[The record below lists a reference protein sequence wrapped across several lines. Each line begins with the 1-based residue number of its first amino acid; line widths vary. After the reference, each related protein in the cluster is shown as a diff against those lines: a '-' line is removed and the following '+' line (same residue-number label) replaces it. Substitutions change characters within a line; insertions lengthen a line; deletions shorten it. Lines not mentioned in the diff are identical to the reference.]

1 MPKTIPLMAMD
12 FAESTT
18 MHSPP
23 DANSTPFTDWQQQL
37 ARAITEPQQLLQYL
51 QLDARHFGDFSAA
64 SQQFSIKVPHAYLR
78 KIRPGDAR
86 DPLLLQ
92 IMAQAA
98 ESLEVAGFKQD
109 PVGDLQA
116 SRVPGLLHKYPGR
129 VLLITTA
136 ACAVHCRYCFRRH
149 FPYAQQQAGR
159 DQWQSALDYI
169 RAEPSIEEVILS
181 GGDPL
186 VLSDERLATLIDQ
199 LQAIPHISR
208 LRLHSRLPVVLPD
221 RITDRL
227 IQLLANS
234 RFDTVLVIHS
244 NHANEIAADETRV
257 LRKLQ
262 AAGIL
267 LLNQAVLLKGINHR
281 PEQQQA
287 LSKAL
292 FSAGVLPYY
301 LHLLDPVEG
310 AAHFD
315 VSLQQAND
323 LMDQLRASLPGF
335 LLPRLVREIEG
346 EQSKTPANEL

>member
-12 FAESTT
+12 FAESAT
-18 MHSPP
+18 PN
-23 DANSTPFTDWQQQL
+23 NSLDTDSSLSADWQQQL
-37 ARAITEPQQLLQYL
+37 ARAITEPRQLLE
-51 QLDARHFGDFSAA
+51 QLGLAADTFGDFSAA
-64 SQQFSIKVPHAYLR
+64 SRQFSIKLPHAYLR

-98 ESLEVAGFKQD
+98 ESRVIAGFRHD

-116 SRVPGLLHKYPGR
+116 SRAPGLLHKYPGR
-129 VLLITTA
+129 VLLITTG

-149 FPYAQQQAGR
+149 FPYAEQQAGR

-169 RAEPSIEEVILS
+169 RADQSIEEVILS

-186 VLSDERLATLIDQ
+186 VLSDERLASLVNQ
-199 LQAIPHISR
+199 LQTIPHLRR

-227 IQLLANS
+227 VEILAGS
-234 RFDTVLVIHS
+234 RFDTALVIHA
-244 NHANEIAADETRV
+244 NHANEIAADEAHV

-262 AAGIL
+262 AAGVL
-267 LLNQAVLLKGINHR
+267 LLNQAVLLKGINHH

-287 LSKAL
+287 LSKTL

-301 LHLLDPVEG
+301 LHLLDPVQG
-310 AAHFD
+310 SAHFD
-315 VSLQQAND
+315 VSLQQARQ
-323 LMDQLRASLPGF
+323 LMEQLRASLPGF
-335 LLPRLVREIEG
+335 LVPRLVREIEG

>member
-12 FAESTT
+12 FAETATPNSQPNTDS
-18 MHSPP
+18 SPS
-23 DANSTPFTDWQQQL
+23 ANWQQQL
-37 ARAITEPQQLLQYL
+37 ARAITEPRQLLE
-51 QLDARHFGDFSAA
+51 QLDLAADTFGDFSAA
-64 SQQFSIKVPHAYLR
+64 SRQFSIKLPHAYLR
-78 KIRPGDAR
+78 KIRPGDDR

-92 IMAQAA
+92 IMAQSA
-98 ESLEVAGFKQD
+98 ESHEMPGFKQD
-109 PVGDLQA
+109 PVGDLPA
-116 SRVPGLLHKYPGR
+116 SRAPGLLHKYPGR
-129 VLLITTA
+129 VLLITTG

-149 FPYAQQQAGR
+149 FPYAQEQAGR

-199 LQAIPHISR
+199 LQAIPHIRR

-227 IQLLANS
+227 VDILASS
-234 RFDTVLVIHS
+234 RFDTALVIHA
-244 NHANEIAADETRV
+244 NHANEIAADEIRV
-257 LRKLQ
+257 LRRLQ

-267 LLNQAVLLKGINHR
+267 LLNQAVLLKGINHQ

-301 LHLLDPVEG
+301 LHLLDPVQG

-315 VSLQQAND
+315 VSLQQANE

-335 LLPRLVREIEG
+335 LVPRLVREIEG

>member
-12 FAESTT
+12 FAESATSNS
-18 MHSPP
+18 SPGT
-23 DANSTPFTDWQQQL
+23 DSSLSADWQQQL
-37 ARAITEPQQLLQYL
+37 ARAITEPRQLLE
-51 QLDARHFGDFSAA
+51 QLGLAADTFGDFSAA
-64 SQQFSIKVPHAYLR
+64 SRQFSIKLPHAYLR

-98 ESLEVAGFKQD
+98 ESRVITGFRQD

-116 SRVPGLLHKYPGR
+116 SRAPGLLHKYLGR
-129 VLLITTA
+129 VLLITTG

-149 FPYAQQQAGR
+149 FPYAEQQAGR

-169 RAEPSIEEVILS
+169 RADQSIEEVILS

-186 VLSDERLATLIDQ
+186 VLSDERLASLVNQ
-199 LQAIPHISR
+199 LQTIPHLRR

-227 IQLLANS
+227 VEILAGS
-234 RFDTVLVIHS
+234 RFDTALVIHA
-244 NHANEIAADETRV
+244 NHANEIAADEAHV

-262 AAGIL
+262 AAGVL
-267 LLNQAVLLKGINHR
+267 LLNQAVLLKGINHH

-287 LSKAL
+287 LSKTL

-301 LHLLDPVEG
+301 LHLLDPVQG

-315 VSLQQAND
+315 VSLQQANQ
-323 LMDQLRASLPGF
+323 LMEQLRASLPGF
-335 LLPRLVREIEG
+335 LVPRLVREIEG